1 MKNNE
6 KHESMIMYD
15 QLGDK
20 SHTEYMRWTGS
31 MGDMGLDV
39 SPSLDVIS
47 LENCESMVDP
57 MLLEYTYNTYTYIYI

>member
-1 MKNNE
+1 
-6 KHESMIMYD
+6 MYD

-47 LENCESMVDP
+47 LEICDYP
-57 MLLEYTYNTYTYIYI
+57 

>member
-1 MKNNE
+1 
-6 KHESMIMYD
+6 
-15 QLGDK
+15 
-20 SHTEYMRWTGS
+20 

-57 MLLEYTYNTYTYIYI
+57 MLLEYTYNTYTYIYISKLIISPRLCMYVYIYIHTFRTVHIQ